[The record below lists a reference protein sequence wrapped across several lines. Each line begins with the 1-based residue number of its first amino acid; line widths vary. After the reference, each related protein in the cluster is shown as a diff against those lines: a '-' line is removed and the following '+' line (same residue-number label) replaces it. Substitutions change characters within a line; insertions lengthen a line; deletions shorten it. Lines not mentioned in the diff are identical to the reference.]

1 MRSRPLFATAC
12 LTSGLLGFAPAF
24 AAEPVPVN
32 APAPAKLKDAGPA
45 DEKAVRA
52 LLKESP
58 KFEGD
63 PAGIPLQDLLQIVA
77 KTHGLTVRLDFAGF
91 KRFQQHDGGAAMAMG
106 AGAGAVFIATNGPAT
121 VEEITQLFD
130 VKIRLN
136 LLPTVTLADVLSDL
150 CAQLPGKCA
159 YRIRHNQVLI
169 GPAFLPPVVPGSG
182 VGGGGS
188 GVGGAGPN
196 SSIPPHAMTEQLLGE
211 SVSAAIDDKPL
222 TDAIAELRKCTG
234 ANIVLDARCKDK
246 AKQAVSGTFDDTR
259 LFTALELLAD
269 MCDLK
274 VVSNNNV
281 FYVTSPDN
289 AAKMQKRIDRD
300 LFGEAYPEQPMTP
313 FAPALP
319 GKDEPKK

>member
-1 MRSRPLFATAC
+1 MRSRPLFAAAC
-12 LTSGLLGFAPAF
+12 LTSGLLGYAPAF
-24 AAEPVPVN
+24 ATEPVPVN

-52 LLKESP
+52 LLKETP
-58 KFEGD
+58 KFEGE
-63 PAGIPLQDLLQIVA
+63 PAGIPLQNLLQILA

-91 KRFQQHDGGAAMAMG
+91 KRFQNHEAGAAMG

-121 VEEITQLFD
+121 VEEITQLLD
-130 VKIRLN
+130 VKIRLSI
-136 LLPTVTLADVLSDL
+136 LPTVTLADLLSDL

-169 GPAFLPPVVPGSG
+169 GPAFLPPAVPGSG
-182 VGGGGS
+182 ISRG
-188 GVGGAGPN
+188 GPN
-196 SSIPPHAMTEQLLGE
+196 SSIAPYILTEQLLGE
-211 SVSAAIDDKPL
+211 SVYAAIDDKPL
-222 TDAIAELRKCTG
+222 TEAIAELRKCTG

-246 AKQAVSGTFDDTR
+246 AKQPVSGTFDDTR

-281 FYVTSPDN
+281 FYITGPDN

-300 LFGEAYPEQPMTP
+300 LFDEAYPEQPMNP